1 MHAKTAMKS
10 NANLNRATSLLACCL
25 ALLGSVFAEENPAE
39 LATPRETTGESKW
52 VANHYKRM
60 MDLADK
66 SPEKFKIVFVGDSIT
81 KKWLDQSGSLWA
93 DNFGDENSPYYAL
106 NLGVPGDRTDHVL
119 YRLKSK
125 ADGGMGNLDNPAIRP
140 KVIVLMIGTNN
151 LFPPHSAEQIAGGIE
166 AVAKRL
172 RELRPDA
179 KLIICSVLPSNNPQ
193 NDKEQVQPANAT
205 LPALA
210 ESLEEDVQYLNLFP
224 AFLDEEGKKKTDCYV
239 DGLHLNEAGY
249 AIWLRELLPLL
260 RFPQLCA
267 IRIRWCLL
275 KRNLI
280 FGTESPIHAEHPGK
294 IQWKRI

>member
-1 MHAKTAMKS
+1 MKS
-10 NANLNRATSLLACCL
+10 NNLSKATSLLAFCL
-25 ALLGSVFAEENPAE
+25 FLVGNVFADENPAE
-39 LATPRETTGESKW
+39 LETPRETTGKSKW

-66 SPEKFKIVFVGDSIT
+66 SPEKFEIVFVGDSIT

-93 DNFGDENSPYYAL
+93 DNFGDEDSPYYGL

-125 ADGGMGNLDNPAIRP
+125 AEGGLGILDNPAIQP

-179 KLIICSVLPSNNPQ
+179 KLIICSVLPSNSEEK
-193 NDKEQVQPANAT
+193 DKEQVQPANAT

-210 ESLEEDVQYLNLFP
+210 ESLAENVRYLNLFP
-224 AFLDEEGKKKTDCYV
+224 AFLDEQGKKRTDCYA

-249 AIWLRELLPLL
+249 AIWLRELMPLL
-260 RFPQLCA
+260 QEV
-267 IRIRWCLL
+267 
-275 KRNLI
+275 K
-280 FGTESPIHAEHPGK
+280 
-294 IQWKRI
+294 